1 VRSQASQCLVTL
13 TPASATSPG
22 LHSHPTERRE
32 NMTAY
37 MGRGVSVLIAAP
49 AEFQE
54 YVKTASFQEWSEPGR

>member
-1 VRSQASQCLVTL
+1 
-13 TPASATSPG
+13 
-22 LHSHPTERRE
+22 
-32 NMTAY
+32 MTAY